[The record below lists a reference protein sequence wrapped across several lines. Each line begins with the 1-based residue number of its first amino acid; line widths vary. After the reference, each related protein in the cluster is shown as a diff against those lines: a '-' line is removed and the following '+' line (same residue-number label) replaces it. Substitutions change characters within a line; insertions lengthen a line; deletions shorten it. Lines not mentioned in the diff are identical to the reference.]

1 MVEATLQGGP
11 MDGQRVRLAV
21 NHPPSELDFS
31 PEGPAPI
38 DLSDLNPP
46 ELVQAT
52 YRYDRSYI
60 QERPRARVHRYV
72 LQEDT

>member
-1 MVEATLQGGP
+1 MVEATLRGGP
-11 MDGQRVRLAV
+11 MDGQQVRLAV
-21 NHPPSELDFS
+21 NHPPSELHFS

-52 YRYDRSYI
+52 YRYDRSWI
-60 QERPRARVHRYV
+60 QQRPRATVHRYV
-72 LQEDT
+72 LHEDT